1 MELEKMIGEFLSVI
15 DFKLCTMDK
24 DSITVE
30 DINNKDAL
38 NQELKLP
45 IDFKSDDDLRVFR
58 SSKLNNDYSIEVLN
72 TKYPKVPF
80 SKNGI
85 TSFNLGLRKNKNSS
99 TDDEV
104 FSAELFYDNCLY
116 LTFIGKDL
124 GQNYSSYRKCGRE
137 EFIDVVYSLTDDS
150 RKLEI
155 FSHIKSNHTDR
166 RIYIEDKVIDN
177 KHVAVLAVDQNYQEV
192 YRQEIQDNEIEDYF
206 QSLAYKSKD
215 IVEKANESIKTLNN
229 NIFDM
234 VFSYYDIATQFMDV
248 IHNSTGSNEVV
259 NELFEKFFN
268 NQQNEEEIPKQL
280 KK

>member
-1 MELEKMIGEFLSVI
+1 MELEKIIGEFLSVI

-24 DSITVE
+24 DGITIE

-45 IDFKSDDDLRVFR
+45 IDFKSDDDLRVFE
-58 SSKLNNDYSIEVLN
+58 SSKLNDNYYIKVGN

-85 TSFNLGLRKNKNSS
+85 EFDLSLRKDKDEDVFHAELFCDSYMYVIFIGKVLKENCLSYRMCYNQKIMDINYSS
-99 TDDEV
+99 TDN
-104 FSAELFYDNCLY
+104 S
-116 LTFIGKDL
+116 
-124 GQNYSSYRKCGRE
+124 RE
-137 EFIDVVYSLTDDS
+137 
-150 RKLEI
+150 LEI
-155 FSHIKSNHTDR
+155 YDHNHHNTSGIRIRDQIIDDRHIAVLSV
-166 RIYIEDKVIDN
+166 IEDS
-177 KHVAVLAVDQNYQEV
+177 
-192 YRQEIQDNEIEDYF
+192 QEIFRKEIYKENEIENYF

-215 IVEKANESIKTLNN
+215 IVEKANEGIKTLNS
-229 NIFDM
+229 NIFDI
-234 VFSYYDIATQFMDV
+234 VFDYYDIATQFMDV